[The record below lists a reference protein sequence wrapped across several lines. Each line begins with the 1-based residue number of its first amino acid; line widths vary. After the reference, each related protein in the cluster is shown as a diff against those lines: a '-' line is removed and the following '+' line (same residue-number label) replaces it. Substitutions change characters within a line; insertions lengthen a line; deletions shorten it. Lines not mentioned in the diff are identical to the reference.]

1 MEQDIDPPSSA
12 TPSAIARLVDTGRAE
27 EAEQQ
32 AREMTRQ
39 SPADG
44 GAWRVLGYTLLSRS
58 SYADAEMALRKALE
72 LDPQD
77 AAALEYLGW
86 LYRRTGDLDAA
97 IKALRASVDIDKA
110 RARAWIMLGD
120 IYRGRKKRKSAISHY
135 EYALWWAPDHVH
147 AHTSLGELLG
157 EARRFQDAAKHRA
170 RAAEL
175 SPTLTN
181 HVHACHAA
189 RKICDWATAEKFEE
203 IVIDKLRNGPERTDY
218 PQPFPVLAMPS
229 AEPRDILAAGAQVA
243 SHYLAHPAQPHRTAQ
258 ELGAGKRLRIGYLSP
273 DMHTHPMVHLST
285 ELFELHDR
293 SRFEII
299 LFDYAPPKE
308 DSIYRKRALAAFDKV
323 VDIRELSDAE
333 AAKAMADEGIA
344 IAADIAGWT
353 TGNRAQILAR
363 RPAPATLQWMG
374 FPGTMGA
381 PWIDYAVVDG
391 IVAPPG
397 SEADFSEK
405 LVRLPFTY
413 QSNDRKRRIGDQV
426 TRAQAGLPE
435 DAFVFCNFNQSYK
448 LNRRIFDLWME
459 LLRQRPNA
467 VLWLMQ
473 ENEWATAA
481 LRQQAQ
487 SLGVVPDRIIFA
499 PRLPL
504 DQHLARIALADL
516 ALDCA
521 PYGSHTTA
529 SDALWVGVPQLAL
542 RGGTFAA
549 RVSASLVTAI
559 GLPEL
564 ISDTLEDHRDL
575 ALRLSEDRA
584 LLTSY
589 RARLA
594 ANRLTTPLFDSAGFT
609 RYMEAGYEA
618 IWRRCLDG
626 LPPDHINVPATI

>member
-1 MEQDIDPPSSA
+1 MEQDIDLPSASA
-12 TPSAIARLVDTGRAE
+12 PSAIARLVDSGRVE

-32 AREMTRQ
+32 ARDMTRQ

-58 SYADAEMALRKALE
+58 NYADAEAALQKALE

-86 LYRRTGDLDAA
+86 LHRRAGDLDAA
-97 IKALRASVDIDKA
+97 IKALRASVAIDKA
-110 RARAWIMLGD
+110 RARAWIMLAD
-120 IYRGRKKRKSAISHY
+120 IYRDRKKRRSAISHY
-135 EYALWWAPDHVH
+135 EYALYWAPDHVH
-147 AHTSLGELLG
+147 AHTSLGELLA
-157 EARRFQDAAKHRA
+157 EARRLQEAALHRA

-181 HVHACHAA
+181 QVHACHAA
-189 RKICDWATAEKFEE
+189 RKICDWVAVERLEQ
-203 IVIDKLRNGPERTDY
+203 IVVDKLRNDPQRSDY
-218 PQPFPVLAMPS
+218 PQPFPVLAMPT
-229 AEPRDILAAGAQVA
+229 AKPRDILAAGAQVA
-243 SHYLAHPAQPHRTAQ
+243 SHYVARPAQPHRAAV
-258 ELGAGKRLRIGYLSP
+258 ELGAEKRLRIGYLSP

-299 LFDYAPPKE
+299 LFDYAPPNK
-308 DSIYRKRALAAFDKV
+308 DSIYRQRALAAFDKV
-323 VDIRELSDAE
+323 IDIRELSDSE

-353 TGNRAQILAR
+353 TGNRAQILAQ
-363 RPAPATLQWMG
+363 RPAPVTLQWMG

-381 PWIDYAVVDG
+381 PWIDYAVVDW
-391 IVAPPG
+391 ILAPPG
-397 SEADFSEK
+397 SEAEFSEK
-405 LVRLPFTY
+405 LIRLPFTY
-413 QSNDRKRRIGDQV
+413 QSNDRKRRIGEKI

-435 DAFVFCNFNQSYK
+435 DAFVFCNFNQSFK
-448 LNRRIFDLWME
+448 FNRQIFGLWMD

-467 VLWLMQ
+467 ILWLMQ
-473 ENEWATAA
+473 ENEWATVA
-481 LRQQAQ
+481 LRQHAQ
-487 SLGVVPDRIIFA
+487 SFGIAEDRVIFA

-529 SDALWVGVPQLAL
+529 SDALWAGVPQLAL
-542 RGGTFAA
+542 RGDTFAA
-549 RVSASLVTAI
+549 RVSASLLTAI

-564 ISDTLEDHRDL
+564 ISGTPESHRDL
-575 ALRLSEDRA
+575 ALRLSADPA
-584 LLTSY
+584 LLASY

-594 ANRLTTPLFDSAGFT
+594 ANRLTTPLFDSAAFT

-626 LPPDHINVPATI
+626 LPPDHISVPATL